1 MASKRAYAQLAHV
14 YALARLH
21 VNFFQPVEKLVTK
34 QRDGARV
41 HRVFDRPQTPYQRLR
56 AADVLSPGK
65 RDELEALYHRLNP
78 LRLQRDLEAAL
89 ERLWTLA
96 APDPNRAP
104 GDTEL
109 PPLIKSSLRGSQAI
123 ASVTLT
129 SELTEPGG

>member
-1 MASKRAYAQLAHV
+1 MPNSLTSTPWPAW
-14 YALARLH
+14 H
-21 VNFFQPVEKLVTK
+21 VNFFQPVETLVTK

-56 AADVLSPGK
+56 AADVLSPEK

-109 PPLIKSSLRGSQAI
+109 PPSSNRLYEAPRRS
-123 ASVTLT
+123 
-129 SELTEPGG
+129 PR